1 VRSGLSFRLD
11 SLISPAGS
19 VGSTPLLVIGVAYFF
34 VRIFGKYI
42 GAFIGSIVAEK
53 PSSIRNNLGL
63 ALIPQA
69 GVAIPLAAMGAR
81 AIGGD
86 LGDAMETVILS
97 SSILYELVGPA
108 LAKLSLY
115 WAGACTNDIE
125 KLVSVDTHDESGRAK
140 SEVELLVERIQKI
153 QSELPEHS
161 ISEEEQAF
169 TSAAEE
175 QYEQMTS
182 IRRRR
187 FNRR

>member
-1 VRSGLSFRLD
+1 MAGK
-11 SLISPAGS
+11 PA
-19 VGSTPLLVIGVAYFF
+19 
-34 VRIFGKYI
+34 RIRY
-42 GAFIGSIVAEK
+42 
-53 PSSIRNNLGL
+53 NLGL

-97 SSILYELVGPA
+97 SSIMYELVGPA

-115 WAGACTNDIE
+115 WSGACTDEIE
-125 KLVSVDTHDESGRAK
+125 KLVTVDTHDENGRAK

-161 ISEEEQAF
+161 LSEEEQAF

-175 QYEQMTS
+175 QYEQLTAV
-182 IRRRR
+182 RRRR